1 LIALLSHGPTTGNCC
16 HRRASSVRTGAPVPE
31 PRAALFVS
39 PLEPLLT
46 VVEVA
51 GLLRLQPSTVRAYS
65 ERGSLPH
72 VRIGG
77 RLRFRAADVARWID
91 QRSSGSC
98 LRPKGQRLAENGLD
112 GGAA

>member
-1 LIALLSHGPTTGNCC
+1 M
-16 HRRASSVRTGAPVPE
+16 PE
-31 PRAALFVS
+31 PRAAVFV
-39 PLEPLLT
+39 PALEPLLT

-77 RLRFRAADVARWID
+77 RLRFRRADVARWID
-91 QRSSGSC
+91 QRSSGAA
-98 LRPKGQRLAENGLD
+98 LRPKGRGLANNRLD